1 MKASIT
7 KVLTVILIG
16 CSNIALWGCS
26 KENFLTNANKTAA
39 GLSILDTLPQIE
51 VSKLEIANGKTYLSV
66 DGIPFPL
73 FGAQI
78 RLDALL
84 NCDLMSLSDI
94 ESYFIKAKDLGVNCV
109 QVPIAWNMIES
120 SEGNFDFTIVNHM
133 LSLANEYE
141 LKMELLWFSTNMV
154 GDSFSYL
161 VPEYILTNPIK
172 RFWRNDEGW
181 FWDYYGYQYTMIL
194 DDAWV
199 LEKEINAVTKLF
211 DHIRIWDSENGEK
224 HPVITAQIHNEPDA
238 LVRWRLT
245 QKGLKYRDGTPL
257 TKVTAWEMTLNAL
270 NEVGKAV
277 KNSTYKVATRANL
290 IGGDLINPYPEATN
304 AKPKD
309 VFDLEGIDF
318 IGVDSYKDNLKNLK
332 NEVIA
337 YASIPGNYALVAENK
352 GSYENAPSLILTT
365 AAIGGAYD
373 IYDLATSKYFIDN
386 TTVPNEIDHGVYTWD
401 LQEKWYNG
409 QWFTDKNRRIIKG
422 LVKSSVDVALVKP
435 EDFAAF
441 NVSDNYPL
449 QQKHQ
454 QIQTTGVKI
463 NCQTSTN
470 SIGFVLDMKTHLL
483 VYSVY
488 DTWYQFDNGTFGN
501 IISGKYNA
509 NGIFIQEGTASL
521 SSTNSLDAVGGVLYK
536 IDYTSSG
543 SLQSTTIQNIGNNI
557 L

>member
-1 MKASIT
+1 MKRIT
-7 KVLTVILIG
+7 HLI
-16 CSNIALWGCS
+16 SAIALLSFLSLVALGCS
-26 KENFLTNANKTAA
+26 KESLRLSTSQNLSTE
-39 GLSILDTLPQIE
+39 SILPSLPQIE
-51 VSKLEIANGKTYLSV
+51 ISKLMEENGKTYLSV

-84 NCDLMSLSDI
+84 NCDQMSLSDI
-94 ESYFIKAKDLGVNCV
+94 ENYFIKAKELGVNCV

-120 SEGNFDFTIVNHM
+120 VEGNFDFTIVDHM
-133 LSLANEYE
+133 LSLVNEYD

-161 VPEYILTNPIK
+161 VPQYILNDPNK

-199 LEKEINAVTKLF
+199 LDKEINAVTKLF
-211 DHIRIWDSENGEK
+211 DYIRVWDSENGDR

-238 LVRWRLT
+238 LVRWRLD
-245 QKGLKYRDGTPL
+245 QKALKHRDGTVL
-257 TKVTAWEMTLNAL
+257 TKVRAWEMTLNAL
-270 NEVGKAV
+270 NEIGKAV
-277 KNSTYKVATRANL
+277 KNSTYKVSTRTNL

-318 IGVDSYKDNLKNLK
+318 IGVDSYKENVKNLK
-332 NEVIA
+332 NEVMA

-352 GSYENAPSLILTT
+352 GSYGNAPSLILT
-365 AAIGGAYD
+365 AAAVGGAYD
-373 IYDLATSKYFIDN
+373 IYDLATSKYFIDH

-409 QWFTDKNRRIIKG
+409 EWFTDKNRRIIKG
-422 LVKSSVDVALVKP
+422 LVGASVDVALVKP

-441 NVSDNYPL
+441 NISDNYPL

-454 QIQTTGVKI
+454 QIQTTGVTV

-483 VYSVY
+483 VYAVY
-488 DTWYQFDNGTFGN
+488 DTWFQFGN
-501 IISGKYNA
+501 GVFGNVITGKYNP
-509 NGIFIQEGTASL
+509 NGVFVQDGTATL
-521 SSTNSLDAVGGVLYK
+521 SATNSLDAAGGVLYK
-536 IDYTSSG
+536 IDYTSTG
-543 SLQSTTIQNIGNNI
+543 SLQSNTVQNIGNNI